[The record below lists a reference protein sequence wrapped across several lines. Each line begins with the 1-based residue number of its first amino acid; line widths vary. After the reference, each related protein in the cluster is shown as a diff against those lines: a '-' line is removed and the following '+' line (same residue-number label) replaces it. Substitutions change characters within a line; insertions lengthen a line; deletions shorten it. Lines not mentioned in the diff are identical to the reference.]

1 MTPDLLTS
9 SSPTLV
15 NVSAVAGLTMATIYC
30 LLDPGAHILGPRLVD
45 TTWTQWATFA
55 GEY

>member
-1 MTPDLLTS
+1 M
-9 SSPTLV
+9 

-55 GEY
+55 GEH